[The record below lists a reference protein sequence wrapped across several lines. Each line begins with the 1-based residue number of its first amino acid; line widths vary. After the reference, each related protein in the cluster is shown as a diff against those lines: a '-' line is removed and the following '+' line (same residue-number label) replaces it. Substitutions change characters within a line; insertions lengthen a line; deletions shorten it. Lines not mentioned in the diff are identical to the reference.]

1 MVTAALLGC
10 DRPPGVAAAPRAD
23 RGLPAAARAA
33 PVGRAAQLAL
43 VDSARYENEN
53 GTYDGFLC
61 RVAVRS
67 GGRVDT
73 IPGVV
78 TDALPVLV
86 GDTAVVGLR
95 SDRDLAVGLFR
106 YDVRT
111 RQVRDLPRPAGW
123 APFGAPALAPDGRHV
138 AWVGADSATWS
149 YGAVARVA
157 DGAVVYRGPTVG
169 SRETDARVDDVRW
182 TGPTQFEIR
191 IDLPLEVR
199 GTFRL
204 RGLVSPGRAVID
216 TVPDAPRLGTGA
228 PGA

>member
-1 MVTAALLGC
+1 MVAAVLLGC
-10 DRPPGVAAAPRAD
+10 DRPPAVASAPRVDPA
-23 RGLPAAARAA
+23 RPAAVRAA
-33 PVGRAAQLAL
+33 PVRRAVQLAL
-43 VDSARYENEN
+43 VDSARYENEI
-53 GTYDGFLC
+53 GTYAGFLC

-67 GGRVDT
+67 AGRVDT

-78 TDALPVLV
+78 TDATPVVV

-95 SDRDLAVGLFR
+95 SDHDLTVGLFR

-123 APFGAPALAPDGRHV
+123 APWSAPALAPDGRHV
-138 AWVGADSATWS
+138 AWVGADGPARS

-157 DGAVVYRGPTVG
+157 DGAVVYRGPAVG

-182 TGPTQFEIR
+182 TSPAQFEIR

-199 GTFRL
+199 GAL
-204 RGLVSPGRAVID
+204 RVRGQVTPVRAVID
-216 TVPDAPRLGTGA
+216 TVPDSGRASGSAPA
-228 PGA
+228 A